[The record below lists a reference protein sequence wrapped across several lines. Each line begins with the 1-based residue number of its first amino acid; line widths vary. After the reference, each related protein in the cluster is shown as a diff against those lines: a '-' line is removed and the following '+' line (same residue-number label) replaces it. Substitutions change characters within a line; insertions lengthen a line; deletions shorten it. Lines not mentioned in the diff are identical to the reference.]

1 MKQPSGQE
9 FARKEEE
16 VPQARYQVLNYEA
29 RDSASSS
36 GQSARIQVGKLA
48 VCFKLSSEDLGGYVC
63 IGIARILERRS
74 EEHTSELQSRPH
86 LVCRL
91 LLEIKK
97 EKTS

>member
-1 MKQPSGQE
+1 MKQPGGQE

-63 IGIARILERRS
+63 IGIARILER
-74 EEHTSELQSRPH
+74 LPGKP
-86 LVCRL
+86 VK
-91 LLEIKK
+91 LEIGRASCR
-97 EKTS
+97 ERVLVLVVGG